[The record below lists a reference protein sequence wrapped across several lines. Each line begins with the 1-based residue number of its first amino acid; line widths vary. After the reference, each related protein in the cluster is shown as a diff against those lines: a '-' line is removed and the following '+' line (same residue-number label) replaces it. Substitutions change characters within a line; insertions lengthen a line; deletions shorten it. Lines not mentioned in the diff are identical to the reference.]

1 MNLPTNLLQQTERLL
16 ASDRLSAP
24 TRDALKTRLE
34 RRYGAPR
41 LFDAIQ
47 MQTLRA
53 AAARLI
59 PAPGVADAVD
69 LAGALDA
76 ALAQGD
82 GDGWRY
88 ADLPP
93 DRALHSLG
101 LDALD
106 AAARRRFAS
115 GFEALNAEAQD
126 ELLRAAADGR
136 LDSGVE
142 DLDSARW
149 FEELLVLLVEL
160 HFSHPLVQVAMGYDG
175 MADAHGVQA
184 VGLAQ
189 VAAEARHAG

>member
-1 MNLPTNLLQQTERLL
+1 VDPYAELKARTERLL
-16 ASDRLSAP
+16 ASDKLTGP
-24 TRDALKTRLE
+24 TRGALKARLE

-41 LFDAIQ
+41 LFDAVQ
-47 MQTLRA
+47 MRTLRA
-53 AAARLI
+53 ATARLI
-59 PAPGVADAVD
+59 PAPDIADAVD

-76 ALAQGD
+76 ALADGD

-88 ADLPP
+88 LNLQP
-93 DRALHSLG
+93 DRELHPLG

-115 GFEALNAEAQD
+115 GFEALNPEAQD

-142 DLDSARW
+142 GLDASRW
-149 FEELLVLLVEL
+149 FEEFLVLLVEL
-160 HFSHPLVQVAMGYDG
+160 HFSHPLVQLAMGYDG

-184 VGLAQ
+184 VSLSA
-189 VAAEARHAG
+189 VAAEARHAS

>member
-1 MNLPTNLLQQTERLL
+1 LKARTERLL
-16 ASDRLSAP
+16 ASDKLTAP
-24 TRDALKTRLE
+24 TREALKTRLD
-34 RRYGAPR
+34 RRYGAPG
-41 LFDAIQ
+41 LFDALQ

-53 AAARLI
+53 ATARLI
-59 PAPGVADAVD
+59 PAPDIADAVD

-88 ADLPP
+88 ADLQS
-93 DRALHSLG
+93 DRELHPLG